1 MIRHDI
7 RHEIN
12 AIVDELK
19 KQLRFIERETQKA
32 NRENRYVGSFV
43 QEESKI
49 MAYKKVLL
57 ILGLSPKEIKDIES
71 DFKK

>member
-1 MIRHDI
+1 MIRQDL

-12 AIVDELK
+12 AITEEMK
-19 KQLRFIERETQKA
+19 KQLRFIEREKQKA
-32 NRENRYVGSFV
+32 NRENRYVGSFI

-57 ILGLSPKEIKDIES
+57 ILGMSAFEIKKIEN
-71 DFKK
+71 DFM

>member
-1 MIRHDI
+1 MIRQDL
-7 RHEIN
+7 RHEIT
-12 AIVDELK
+12 AIANEMK
-19 KQLRFIERETQKA
+19 KQLRFIEREKQKA

-57 ILGLSPKEIKDIES
+57 ILGLSAREIKDIEY
-71 DFKK
+71 DFH

>member
-1 MIRHDI
+1 MIRQDL
-7 RHEIN
+7 RHEIT
-12 AIVDELK
+12 AISDELK

-32 NRENRYVGSFV
+32 NRENRYVGSFL

-57 ILGLSPKEIKDIES
+57 ILGVTAKEIKKIES
-71 DFKK
+71 DFMQ